1 MAVKGEQ
8 LHLQTESYRV
18 LRVDPRTNGIT
29 QITIT
34 SARGSFT
41 VPESLW
47 EEAHYA
53 QELEARVEALEARIA
68 ELETCVKL
76 AV

>member
-1 MAVKGEQ
+1 MAFKGEQ
-8 LHLQTESYRV
+8 LHLQAESYRIT
-18 LRVDPRTNGIT
+18 RVDPRINGIP
-29 QITIT
+29 QVSIT

-53 QELEARVEALEARIA
+53 QELEARVEALQARVA
-68 ELETCVKL
+68 ELEACVKT